1 MPVDVEGNL
10 HRILTIDD
18 GFGHEDDDEDEDE
31 DGG

>member
-10 HRILTIDD
+10 QRILMIDD
-18 GFGHEDDDEDEDE
+18 GFGHEEDDEDI